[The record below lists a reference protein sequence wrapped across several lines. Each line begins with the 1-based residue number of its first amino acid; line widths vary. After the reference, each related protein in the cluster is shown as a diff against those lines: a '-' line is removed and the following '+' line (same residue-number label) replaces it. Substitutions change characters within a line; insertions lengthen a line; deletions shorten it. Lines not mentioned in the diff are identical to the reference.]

1 MRIKIRVKAGAPKD
15 GFQGTEQDGTIKVA
29 ISARPV
35 DGKANEAL
43 VRFLAKAFGL
53 PPGEVRITSG
63 ARSRM
68 KVIELPGIT
77 PEKLSE
83 VTR

>member
-1 MRIKIRVKAGAPKD
+1 MRIKIRVKTGAPKD
-15 GFQGTEQDGTIKVA
+15 GFLGTEHDGTIKVA

-43 VRFLAKAFGL
+43 VRFLARTFGL

-63 ARSRM
+63 ARSRI
-68 KVIELPGIT
+68 KVIEIPGIT
-77 PEKLSE
+77 TEKLME

>member
-1 MRIKIRVKAGAPKD
+1 MRIRLKVKTGAPKD
-15 GFQGTEQDGTIKVA
+15 GFLGTEQDGTIKVA
-29 ISARPV
+29 INAKPV

-43 VRFLAKAFGL
+43 IRFLARAFDL
-53 PPGEVRITSG
+53 PSGEVRITSG
-63 ARSRM
+63 ARSKI

-77 PEKLSE
+77 PERLAE